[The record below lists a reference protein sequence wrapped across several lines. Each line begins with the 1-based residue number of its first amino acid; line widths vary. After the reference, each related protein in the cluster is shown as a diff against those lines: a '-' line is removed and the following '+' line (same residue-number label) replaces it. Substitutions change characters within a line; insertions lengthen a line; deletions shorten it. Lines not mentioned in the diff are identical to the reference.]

1 MASTTEEA
9 YSASVLSRL
18 DSENHTPSNAL
29 PDTPNTT
36 YEDSTLSK
44 QSLVREA
51 SPAESFDNSR
61 ARTQIGSY
69 KETVMPGR
77 VGRRSSAQPG
87 NRTISGTTLID
98 DGPNNNLSQDSI
110 DRLDLERSPQQA
122 SSKDVAA
129 QEGLVSVDKV
139 ERRRS
144 TRISRLVK
152 ATESVVQKVSVLGK
166 RGREAVDAGKAITVN
181 AATKIQRRAS
191 LRIRTK
197 ELELEPRSEPKKD
210 GEPPAKKTKL
220 AKEALAEDRP
230 APSGSRRKTKIWL
243 DRGLYVGQDP
253 GFNPRLTERRNRLNA
268 AARKSDQARPRSIL
282 PLPMFAGARL
292 LERGRDFKLPF
303 DVYSPVPP
311 GQPKPEE
318 WRKKSKNDTKDIF
331 IGEAATLWKSYKHDE
346 LSRCICTPESGC
358 DEECQ
363 NRFMFYECDDN
374 NCNVGA
380 EHCTNR
386 SFEDL
391 RRRHKAGGK
400 YNIGVDV
407 IKTADRGYGV
417 RSNRTFE
424 PHQIILEYAGEIIT
438 QEECDRRMNK
448 EYKNNECYY
457 LMSFDQNM
465 IIDATRGSIARFINH
480 SCEPNCKI
488 VKWTVAGKP
497 RMALFAA
504 EKGIMTGDELTY
516 DYNFDPFSTKSVQK
530 CLCGSAN
537 CRGVL
542 GPRAKDGKI
551 VSPPHAT
558 PTTKTM
564 KAADMKVPVKRGPG
578 RPRKHP
584 MPGKGIS
591 SIAKTKASLRK
602 TEASV
607 PKTKR
612 RKAARTFINTAPR
625 VRKSVARVRKTVTG
639 PKALKLAAQ
648 TAKARAT
655 MALRRAVS
663 RQGKHGSGVPSE
675 PDSTRCSVERT
686 IKPGVARSLRRIRKS
701 GTSVD
706 KAGLDSQSTI
716 WVIPD
721 SESG

>member
-1 MASTTEEA
+1 
-9 YSASVLSRL
+9 
-18 DSENHTPSNAL
+18 
-29 PDTPNTT
+29 
-36 YEDSTLSK
+36 
-44 QSLVREA
+44 
-51 SPAESFDNSR
+51 
-61 ARTQIGSY
+61 
-69 KETVMPGR
+69 MPGR
-77 VGRRSSAQPG
+77 AKQRSSAQPA
-87 NRTISGTTLID
+87 NRTISGKTLID
-98 DGPNNNLSQDSI
+98 DGPNNDLLQESVDG
-110 DRLDLERSPQQA
+110 LDLRWGAQQA
-122 SSKDVAA
+122 PLKDVVAR
-129 QEGLVSVDKV
+129 EGLARDDKI

-144 TRISRLVK
+144 MRISRLVK

-166 RGREAVDAGKAITVN
+166 RGRDAVDAGKAITVN
-181 AATKIQRRAS
+181 AANKLQRRAS
-191 LRIRTK
+191 QRLRTK
-197 ELELEPRSEPKKD
+197 EPQLEPVSETKKD
-210 GEPPAKKTKL
+210 GEPPAKRSKV
-220 AKEALAEDRP
+220 AKEAVAEDGQAR
-230 APSGSRRKTKIWL
+230 STSRRKTKIWL
-243 DRGLYVGQDP
+243 DHGLYVGQDP

-268 AARKSDQARPRSIL
+268 AARKNNQARPRSIL

-318 WRKKSKNDTKDIF
+318 WRKKSKNIF

-346 LSRCICTPESGC
+346 LSRCVCTPESRC
-358 DEECQ
+358 DDRCQ
-363 NRFMFYECDDN
+363 NRFMFYECDDS
-374 NCNVGA
+374 NCNIGA

-438 QEECDRRMNK
+438 QDECDRRMNK

-480 SCEPNCKI
+480 SCEPNCKM

-516 DYNFDPFSTKSVQK
+516 DYNFDPFSSKSVQR

-542 GPRAKDGKI
+542 GPRAKDTKAF
-551 VSPPHAT
+551 SAPHAT
-558 PTTKTM
+558 QTTKNM
-564 KAADMKVPVKRGPG
+564 KAADMEVPAKRRPG
-578 RPRKHP
+578 RRTKQPRP
-584 MPGKGIS
+584 EKGTLR
-591 SIAKTKASLRK
+591 IAKRKASPPR
-602 TEASV
+602 SR
-607 PKTKR
+607 R
-612 RKAARTFINTAPR
+612 RKATRPIRNTAPR
-625 VRKSVARVRKTVTG
+625 VKKSLAGVRKTVAG
-639 PKALKLAAQ
+639 PKALKLATR
-648 TAKARAT
+648 TAKTRAT
-655 MALRRAVS
+655 MALRRTVS
-663 RQGKHGSGVPSE
+663 RQAKDESAVLTENVSK
-675 PDSTRCSVERT
+675 RCSVEGT
-686 IKPGVARSLRRIRKS
+686 IKPGVARSLRRMKK
-701 GTSVD
+701 TATPVD

>member
-110 DRLDLERSPQQA
+110 DRLDLERSTQQA

-318 WRKKSKNDTKDIF
+318 WRKKSKSECFSRMRPAWFALVDVLLTKTTRKISSSAKRRRCGRATNTTSSLGASVRPSPDATKNARI
-331 IGEAATLWKSYKHDE
+331 ASCSTNVTTTTATL
-346 LSRCICTPESGC
+346 
-358 DEECQ
+358 
-363 NRFMFYECDDN
+363 
-374 NCNVGA
+374 
-380 EHCTNR
+380 
-386 SFEDL
+386 
-391 RRRHKAGGK
+391 
-400 YNIGVDV
+400 
-407 IKTADRGYGV
+407 
-417 RSNRTFE
+417 E
-424 PHQIILEYAGEIIT
+424 P
-438 QEECDRRMNK
+438 
-448 EYKNNECYY
+448 
-457 LMSFDQNM
+457 
-465 IIDATRGSIARFINH
+465 
-480 SCEPNCKI
+480 
-488 VKWTVAGKP
+488 
-497 RMALFAA
+497 
-504 EKGIMTGDELTY
+504 
-516 DYNFDPFSTKSVQK
+516 ST
-530 CLCGSAN
+530 
-537 CRGVL
+537 
-542 GPRAKDGKI
+542 
-551 VSPPHAT
+551 
-558 PTTKTM
+558 
-564 KAADMKVPVKRGPG
+564 
-578 RPRKHP
+578 
-584 MPGKGIS
+584 
-591 SIAKTKASLRK
+591 
-602 TEASV
+602 
-607 PKTKR
+607 
-612 RKAARTFINTAPR
+612 ART
-625 VRKSVARVRKTVTG
+625 
-639 PKALKLAAQ
+639 AASR
-648 TAKARAT
+648 TYGGGT
-655 MALRRAVS
+655 
-663 RQGKHGSGVPSE
+663 RQGA
-675 PDSTRCSVERT
+675 STTLASM
-686 IKPGVARSLRRIRKS
+686 
-701 GTSVD
+701 
-706 KAGLDSQSTI
+706 
-716 WVIPD
+716 
-721 SESG
+721 